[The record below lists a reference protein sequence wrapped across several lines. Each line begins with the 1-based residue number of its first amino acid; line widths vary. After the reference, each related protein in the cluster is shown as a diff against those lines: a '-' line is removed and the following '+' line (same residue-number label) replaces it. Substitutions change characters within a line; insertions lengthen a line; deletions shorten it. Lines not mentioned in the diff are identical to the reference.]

1 MRRYDRRRPAQAW
14 EEVLASLCRLQE
26 VLPSAVVAGATE
38 SAIYAQHRFS
48 LDHDHV
54 MADLRERFDA
64 VLADLEA
71 VAGWEPARVRRPSLI
86 WVRLTE
92 MKPACVSFAS
102 TRPRK
107 SLPDSSF
114 FFPSSYDEAQ
124 LLMASAPSSRKRY
137 DVYSRTIY

>member
-1 MRRYDRRRPAQAW
+1 M
-14 EEVLASLCRLQE
+14 
-26 VLPSAVVAGATE
+26 AVEGAN
-38 SAIYAQHRFS
+38 S
-48 LDHDHV
+48 
-54 MADLRERFDA
+54 
-64 VLADLEA
+64 
-71 VAGWEPARVRRPSLI
+71 VRA
-86 WVRLTE
+86 
-92 MKPACVSFAS
+92 MS